1 MASSKRAVL
10 VFERAALVH
19 YHEIGLKGRNRSR
32 FEDRLRI
39 NLKAAVRGLVAA
51 GDVERLSGR
60 IIVRILGDDAVSR
73 EEVLAACAAIPGVS
87 HVSDAVMSSREDRD
101 TLRAA
106 EIVMREVGGSGTF
119 RVDARRSNTDHPVS
133 SLQMNVDIGAHLVS
147 VLGRKVDLTHPDVT
161 CRVEVVQGFAF
172 VYARRLPGPGGLPVG
187 TSGKVVALLSSG
199 IDSPVAAWRVMKR
212 GAVVIGV
219 HFSGYPAT
227 SDDSTRTVM
236 EIAGVLDRALGMARV
251 YSVPFGD
258 LQRRISLACPP
269 DLRVLLY
276 RRLMVRIAESIATT
290 ERAGALVTGESL
302 GQVASQTL
310 ENVAAV
316 DDAATLPMLRPLI
329 GMDKNEITA
338 DARRIGTYELSI
350 RQDPDCCTLF
360 MPRNPQTHAT
370 VAEVIAGEEGLD
382 LTSMVSEAVASAR
395 YRDFA
400 CPSYRK
406 PREPVGTPWEP
417 VGTPW
422 EPAGPPDPA
431 GTLREGPAGK
441 PKEQPGASCEEPA

>member
-1 MASSKRAVL
+1 MASSKKAMP

-19 YHEIGLKGRNRSR
+19 YHEIGLKGHNRSR

-39 NLKAAVRGLVAA
+39 NLKAAVRGLDAA
-51 GDVERLSGR
+51 GDVERISAR
-60 IIVRILGDDAVSR
+60 VMIRILGDDPVSR
-73 EEVLAACAAIPGVS
+73 EEVLQASSAIPGVS
-87 HVSDAVMSSREDRD
+87 HVSDAVLCSREEQDILQAA
-101 TLRAA
+101 TL
-106 EIVMREVGGSGTF
+106 VMREAGEFASF
-119 RVDARRSNTDHPVS
+119 RVDARRSNTDHPTS
-133 SLQMNVDIGAHLVS
+133 SLQMNIDIGSHLVS
-147 VLGRKVDLTHPDVT
+147 VFQRKVDLSNPEVT
-161 CRVEVVQGFAF
+161 CRVEIVEGYAF

-227 SDDSTRTVM
+227 SDGSTRTVM
-236 EIAGVLDRALGMARV
+236 EIAQVLDRGLGIGRV

-258 LQRRISLACPP
+258 LQRRISLTCPP

-276 RRLMVRIAESIATT
+276 RRLMVRVAEAIAAV
-290 ERAGALVTGESL
+290 ERAKGIVTGESL

-310 ENVAAV
+310 ENIAAV
-316 DDAATLPMLRPLI
+316 DDAATLPVLRPLI
-329 GMDKNEITA
+329 GMDKNEITV

-350 RQDPDCCTLF
+350 RKDPDCCTLF

-370 VAEVIAGEEGLD
+370 VAEVIAGEAELD
-382 LTSMVSEAVASAR
+382 LDSMVSEAVASAR
-395 YRDFA
+395 YRDFK

-406 PREPVGTPWEP
+406 PKVSVGAPWKDE
-417 VGTPW
+417 
-422 EPAGPPDPA
+422 A
-431 GTLREGPAGK
+431 
-441 PKEQPGASCEEPA
+441 